1 MFTLPNNFQ
10 IPEHFR
16 LRQQEEEEAQRRE
29 ELLQQ
34 ERRLIYEQNR
44 RRMQEIENSDRL
56 FLEDSG
62 RVLFGEGLRVTSLAL
77 YEAYCQWCSEQNLP
91 PKGQRDL
98 CCFLIQNSSHYNI
111 KSSTNIPVGNRIRRR
126 GFIGMALCPPPDDT
140 DTL

>member
-1 MFTLPNNFQ
+1 MFTLPDDFQ
-10 IPEHFR
+10 IPEYFR
-16 LRQQEEEEAQRRE
+16 LRQQEQEEAQRRE

-34 ERRLIYEQNR
+34 ERRMIYEQNR
-44 RRMQEIENSDRL
+44 RWMQVIENSHRL

-91 PKGQRDL
+91 PKAQRDL
-98 CCFLIQNSSHYNI
+98 CCFLSQNSSHYNI
-111 KSSTNIPVGNRIRRR
+111 KSSTNIPAGNGKRRR

>member
-34 ERRLIYEQNR
+34 ERRMIYEQNR
-44 RRMQEIENSDRL
+44 RWMQVIENSHRL

-111 KSSTNIPVGNRIRRR
+111 KSSTNIPAGNGKRRR